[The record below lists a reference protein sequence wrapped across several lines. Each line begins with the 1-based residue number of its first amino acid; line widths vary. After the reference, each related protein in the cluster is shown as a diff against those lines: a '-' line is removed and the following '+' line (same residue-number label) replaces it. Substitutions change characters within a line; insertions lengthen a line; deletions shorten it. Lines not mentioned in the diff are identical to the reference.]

1 MRSYVDKNEHD
12 METVLTID
20 READGKLVISQ
31 SKNYITNTSISL
43 SDKEI
48 EVICSVYKR
57 IKYNGKHPED
67 ILKYICDLCNVPIA
81 GLKSRNRAIKYTLP
95 RQLYCYAARKLTTH
109 SLSAI
114 GAFIN
119 RDHATVNHSV
129 KVIEVYQE
137 IKYKKAT
144 DLVDNILNFFN
155 DEQGKD
161 NVRSV

>member
-67 ILKYICDLCNVPIA
+67 ILKYICDLCNVTIA
-81 GLKSRNRAIKYTLP
+81 GLKSRNRASK
-95 RQLYCYAARKLTTH
+95 
-109 SLSAI
+109 
-114 GAFIN
+114 
-119 RDHATVNHSV
+119 
-129 KVIEVYQE
+129 
-137 IKYKKAT
+137 
-144 DLVDNILNFFN
+144 
-155 DEQGKD
+155 
-161 NVRSV
+161 